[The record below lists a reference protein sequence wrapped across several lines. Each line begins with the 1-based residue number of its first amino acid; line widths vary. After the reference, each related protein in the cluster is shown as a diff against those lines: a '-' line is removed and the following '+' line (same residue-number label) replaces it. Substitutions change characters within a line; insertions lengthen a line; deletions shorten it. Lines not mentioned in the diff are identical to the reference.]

1 MDVSRGITIAAAA
14 RSATARFR
22 LPGQA
27 AWLSITDRMVRQL
40 PIGQAL
46 GLFTAAL
53 VALGSAGCRV
63 ARPGAYPIGLY
74 SVGSETNLA
83 EIADAGFSL
92 VAGPA
97 KRRFL
102 DAAKANGIGVLA
114 SPGSS
119 AGDHF
124 NAAKVRSTVAQFDR
138 HPALWS
144 WYLIDEPDMQR
155 VSPERVEAAHRV
167 VKRTGASKPTS
178 LVLYQGDSAKW
189 YADIAD
195 ITMIDRYP
203 VPWLPLANFSQHIHK
218 TRLATNAERPLF
230 AVIQSFDWTA
240 HQRLL
245 PGEENLRPPTEREL
259 RSMTYSALARGANGI
274 FYYSYADMQLNE
286 RKYPEL
292 WVALKRVVKEV
303 RQREALFAAEHVWWP
318 KAHHFENQETRFNAS
333 LEASVQSVLLRVK
346 HGDELLPSG
355 HYILAVNTTPLSH
368 TYRYRLPWKTTGQ
381 VPVLEE
387 GRNATTDGSWVV
399 DRFEP
404 FAVRVYGPLPAD
416 D

>member
-1 MDVSRGITIAAAA
+1 MIC
-14 RSATARFR
+14 R
-22 LPGQA
+22 LQH
-27 AWLSITDRMVRQL
+27 
-40 PIGQAL
+40 GQAL
-46 GLFTAAL
+46 GLFAAAL
-53 VALGSAGCRV
+53 LALGSAGCRV

-97 KRRFL
+97 KRGFL
-102 DAAKANGIGVLA
+102 DAAKANGIGVMA

-119 AGDHF
+119 AGEHF
-124 NAAKVRSTVAQFDR
+124 NAAKVRSTVAKLDR

-144 WYLIDEPDMQR
+144 WYLIDEPDMHQ
-155 VSPERVEAAHRV
+155 VSPERVEETHRF
-167 VKRTGASKPTS
+167 VKRLGATKPTS
-178 LVLYQGDSAKW
+178 LVLYRGDSAKW
-189 YADIAD
+189 YGDIAD

-218 TRLATNAERPLF
+218 TRLATDAGRPVI

-240 HQRLL
+240 HQSML
-245 PGEENLRPPTEREL
+245 PGEENLRPPTELEL

-274 FYYSYADMQLNE
+274 FYFSYADMRLKE

-292 WVALKRVVKEV
+292 WEALKRVVKEV
-303 RQREALFAAEHVWWP
+303 RRREALFAAEHVWWP
-318 KAHHFENQETRFNAS
+318 KAHHFENQDTRFNAA

-346 HGDELLPSG
+346 RGDELLPPG
-355 HYILAVNTTPLSH
+355 QYILAVNTTPQPH
-368 TYRYRLPWKTTGQ
+368 TYRFRLPWKISGQ

-387 GRNATTDGSWVV
+387 GRHATTDGSWVV
-399 DRFEP
+399 DQFAP
-404 FAVRVYGPLPAD
+404 FAVHVYGPLPAD
-416 D
+416 N